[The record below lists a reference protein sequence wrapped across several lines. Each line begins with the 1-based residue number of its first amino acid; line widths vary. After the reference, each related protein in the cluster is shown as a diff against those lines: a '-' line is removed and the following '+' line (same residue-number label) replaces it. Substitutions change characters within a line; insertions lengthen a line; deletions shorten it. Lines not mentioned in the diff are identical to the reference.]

1 MGPADRIAPGVASDE
16 LLLARALADDRA
28 ALSELAS
35 RLAPIIR
42 QRVARVLRR
51 RGGAGQPRC
60 ALDDLTQE
68 VFVRLL
74 ASDRRVLRAWD
85 PARGLSVASFVAMI
99 AEREASSVLDSQ
111 RRTPRSDGLELHA
124 DLDDVHGA
132 DDPGE
137 QRQIARDLAVKL
149 CEGLHAWLSPRGR
162 ALFQMLYVRGEPLEA
177 VARRFG
183 MPRSAVYAWR
193 SRVGKRARELLDE
206 LA

>member
-1 MGPADRIAPGVASDE
+1 M
-16 LLLARALADDRA
+16 
-28 ALSELAS
+28 
-35 RLAPIIR
+35 
-42 QRVARVLRR
+42 
-51 RGGAGQPRC
+51 
-60 ALDDLTQE
+60 QE

-74 ASDRRVLRAWD
+74 TSDRRVLRAWD
-85 PARGLSVASFVAMI
+85 PARGLSVSSFVAMI

-124 DLDDVHGA
+124 DLDEVHGA
-132 DDPGE
+132 EAPGE

-149 CEGLHAWLSPRGR
+149 CEGLDAWLSPRGR
-162 ALFQMLYVRGEPLEA
+162 ALFQMLEA

-193 SRVGKRARELLDE
+193 SRVGKRARQLLDE

>member
-1 MGPADRIAPGVASDE
+1 MTDRIAPGAASDE
-16 LLLARALADDRA
+16 LLLVRALADDRA

-60 ALDDLTQE
+60 ALDDLMQE

-74 ASDRRVLRAWD
+74 TSDRRVLRAWD
-85 PARGLSVASFVAMI
+85 PARGLSVSSFVAMI
-99 AEREASSVLDSQ
+99 AEREASSVLESQ

-124 DLDDVHGA
+124 DLDEVHGA
-132 DDPGE
+132 EAPGE

-149 CEGLHAWLSPRGR
+149 CEGLDAWLSPRGR
-162 ALFQMLYVRGEPLEA
+162 ALFQMLYVREEPLEA

-193 SRVGKRARELLDE
+193 SRVGKRARQLLDE